1 MVDGARRQGARSI
14 EEYRKTVERSAGVFS
29 PLGEPLTAL
38 DFAGHRWVAGHREEA
53 YSDWLQWIMA
63 RADGGEV
70 LRVFGIA
77 GDKIALLDYSDPDK
91 LQKAQFTDGILLGV
105 KLKVSDQFEAAI
117 YRYWV
122 VEERATGIEAWVWI
136 KERAKLAR
144 LGKALHDACSLPE
157 PKKAWGSCTSGTG
170 TYFLAWE
177 FEESEIGDMDLRL
190 NEFITH
196 LICRVTKAGGVKRF
210 LGADPK

>member
-1 MVDGARRQGARSI
+1 
-14 EEYRKTVERSAGVFS
+14 
-29 PLGEPLTAL
+29 
-38 DFAGHRWVAGHREEA
+38 
-53 YSDWLQWIMA
+53 MA